1 LNNLINSLIYKLKM
15 SAHRTNIPNSLNEHW
30 MPFSANKDFKKN
42 PRLITSAKGVYLKTH
57 EGNTLIDASSGL
69 FCNPLGHGREEIAEA
84 VSKQLRE
91 LDFVLPF
98 NQGYGGSFEL
108 ATQIA
113 KHTPDDLNKIFYTI
127 CGSTAVES
135 AIKIAMAYHA
145 SKKLKKKFRFV
156 GRDRGYHGMNIGG
169 LSVGG
174 FNNYKEMCASILM
187 PGVQHMRHT
196 FLPEHKFIK
205 GQPDTGAEIAD
216 DLEIIANKFEGE
228 IAACIVEPIAGST
241 GTLIPPKGY
250 LNKLR
255 KICDKYDILLIFDE
269 VITGWGRTGSAFA
282 AQEFGVTP
290 DLMTMAKAT
299 TNGVVPMGV
308 VAVRDGIYDS
318 IVNAAPEGTIE
329 LFHGYTYSG
338 IPVAV
343 AAALAVQDIFKK
355 EDIFKRVKEIS
366 PYFQDALHSLK
377 DLDCIES
384 IRGYGM
390 MGGID
395 IRTKDKPGKAG
406 FQIYKTGYANGV
418 NFKATADA
426 LVLAPPYICEK
437 KHIDEIFEKLR
448 KSIIQYM
455 KK

>member
-1 LNNLINSLIYKLKM
+1 M
-15 SAHRTNIPNSLNEHW
+15 STHRTNIPNSLNEHW
-30 MPFSANKDFKKN
+30 MPFSANRDFKKN
-42 PRLITSAKGVYLKTH
+42 PRLITEAKGVYLKTH

-84 VSKQLRE
+84 VGKQLRK

-98 NQGYGGSFEL
+98 NQGFGGSFEL
-108 ATQIA
+108 ATRIA

-127 CGSTAVES
+127 CGSTAVDS
-135 AIKIAMAYHA
+135 AIKIAMAYH
-145 SKKLKKKFRFV
+145 SSNGNKKKFRFV

-174 FNNYKEMCASILM
+174 FSNYKEMCKSILM
-187 PGVQHMRHT
+187 PGVEHMRHT

-205 GQPDTGAEIAD
+205 GQPDTGAETAD
-216 DLEIIANKFEGE
+216 DLETIANKYEGE
-228 IAACIVEPIAGST
+228 IAACIIEPIAGST

-250 LNKLR
+250 LDKLR
-255 KICDKYDILLIFDE
+255 KICDKHEILLIFDE

-318 IVNAAPEGTIE
+318 IVNAAPEGAIE

-343 AAALAVQDIFKK
+343 AAALAVQDIFEK
-355 EDIFKRVKEIS
+355 EDIFKRVKEMS

-377 DLDCIES
+377 DIDCVES

-395 IRTKDKPGKAG
+395 IRMKDKPGKAG
-406 FQIYKTGYANGV
+406 FQIYKACYANGV

-426 LVLAPPYICEK
+426 LVLAPPYVCEK
-437 KHIDEIFEKLR
+437 KHIDEIFDKLR
-448 KSIIQYM
+448 KGITQYM
-455 KK
+455 NQ